1 MTDTTSTTTG
11 AGTLEHVD
19 PQVVIVEANV
29 RTTAPL
35 DKEFLASIRENGVLT
50 PILARRD
57 KNGNIIVRAGQRRT
71 LAAREVG
78 LPTIPAFVVE
88 ASEAIADR
96 IIQQLVENEHRTALT
111 DGDRVAAF
119 QQLAFEGLTPQ
130 VIAKRTATKQAEVK
144 QGLKVAESQ
153 FATAAVVEHQ
163 LTFDQAATLMEF
175 EGDDERVADL
185 IEVATTEPAQFAH
198 AAQRARDDKART
210 EEVARVSVELREQ
223 GYTVLD
229 RDPGYYDDTYIRI
242 GDLLTKD
249 GNKVT
254 ADDLPTDSERFVF
267 VRSYISGS
275 VDVTHFVADYKALG
289 FRKDTGSGGSQSGP
303 MTDEQKAERRELIAN
318 NKAWA
323 SAEVVRME
331 WLTTFLGR
339 KTLPKDTALFVARA
353 LTTHRS
359 SVSDAM
365 SRGNGLA
372 HSLLG
377 LDHDGSMWSGDK
389 LAAYVQANPSKA
401 GHVTLAVVL
410 AGIESH
416 TSKDTW
422 RRPTRDMSAYFG
434 QLTAWGYAAS
444 DVEQIVIDHDTT
456 SADSGSVDDVEEQH
470 DDTVDEARA
479 EDD

>member
-1 MTDTTSTTTG
+1 MNDTSTTTG
-11 AGTLEHVD
+11 TIEHVD
-19 PQVVIVEANV
+19 PTTVIVEANV

-35 DKEFLASIRENGVLT
+35 NKEFLASIRENGVLT

-57 KNGNIIVRAGQRRT
+57 NDGNVIVRAGQRRT

-78 LPTIPAFVVE
+78 LTSIPAFVVE
-88 ASEAIADR
+88 ASEVIADR

-130 VIAKRTATKQAEVK
+130 VIAKRTATKQADVK
-144 QGLKVAESQ
+144 QGLRVAESQ

-163 LTFDQAATLMEF
+163 LTFDQAATLIEF

-185 IEVATTEPAQFAH
+185 IEVAKTEPAQSAH
-198 AAQRARDDKART
+198 AAQRARDDKARA

-223 GYTVLD
+223 GFTVLD

-242 GDLLTKD
+242 GDL
-249 GNKVT
+249 VT
-254 ADDLPTDSERFVF
+254 GVGKRVTPDDLPTEGERFVF

-275 VDVTHFVADYKALG
+275 VETTHFVTDYKALG
-289 FRKDTGSGGSQSGP
+289 FRKDGSTATSGP
-303 MTDEQKAERRELIAN
+303 MTDEQKAERRELIIN

-323 SAEVVRME
+323 SAETVRRE

-339 KTLPKDTALFVARA
+339 KTLPKDVGLFVARG
-353 LTTHRS
+353 LTSSRS
-359 SVSDAM
+359 TVADAM
-365 SRGNGLA
+365 SRGNSLA
-372 HSLLG
+372 HALLG
-377 LDHDGSMWSGDK
+377 IEHDGGMWSSDK
-389 LAAYVQANPSKA
+389 LAALVEANPGKA
-401 GHVTLAVVL
+401 ATVTLAVVL

-416 TSKDTW
+416 TSKATW
-422 RRPTRDMSAYFG
+422 RHPTRDMSAYFG

-456 SADSGSVDDVEEQH
+456 STDADRAGDVEEQ
-470 DDTVDEARA
+470 DNDTVGQASK

>member
-1 MTDTTSTTTG
+1 MTDTTSTATG
-11 AGTLEHVD
+11 AGVLEHVD
-19 PQVVIVEANV
+19 PQLVIVEANV

-88 ASEAIADR
+88 ATEAIADR

-163 LTFDQAATLMEF
+163 LTFDQAATLIEF
-175 EGDDERVADL
+175 EGDDERVAHL

-198 AAQRARDDKART
+198 AAQRARDDKARA

-229 RDPGYYDDTYIRI
+229 RDPGYYDDTYIRL
-242 GDLLTKD
+242 GDL
-249 GNKVT
+249 VT
-254 ADDLPTDSERFVF
+254 SGGKRVTPDDLPTDGERFVF

-275 VDVTHFVADYKALG
+275 VDVTHFVTDYKALG
-289 FRKDTGSGGSQSGP
+289 FRKDGSTALSGP
-303 MTDEQKAERRELIAN
+303 MTDEQKAERRDLIAN

-323 SAEVVRME
+323 SAETVRRE

-339 KTLPKDTALFVARA
+339 KTLPKDAGLFVARG
-353 LTTHRS
+353 LTANRS
-359 SVSDAM
+359 SVADAI
-365 SRGNGLA
+365 SRGNSLA
-372 HSLLG
+372 HTLLG
-377 LDHDGSMWSGDK
+377 IDHDGGMWSGDK
-389 LAAYVQANPSKA
+389 LATLVDANPGKA
-401 GHVTLAVVL
+401 ATVTLAVVL

-422 RRPTRDMSAYFG
+422 RHPTRDMIAYFA

-444 DVEQIVIDHDTT
+444 EVEQIVVDH
-456 SADSGSVDDVEEQH
+456 AAAAEASGAH
-470 DDTVDEARA
+470 DVDEQDDHTAHDA
-479 EDD
+479 AEEDD

>member
-1 MTDTTSTTTG
+1 MTDTSTTN
-11 AGTLEHVD
+11 GTIEHVD
-19 PQVVIVEANV
+19 PTTVIVEANV

-57 KNGNIIVRAGQRRT
+57 DKGNIIVRAGQRRT

-78 LPTIPAFVVE
+78 LTSIPAFVVE

-130 VIAKRTATKQAEVK
+130 VIARRTATKQADVK

-163 LTFDQAATLMEF
+163 LTFDQAATLIEF

-185 IEVATTEPAQFAH
+185 IEVATSQPEQFAH
-198 AAQRARDDKART
+198 AAQRARDEKARA

-229 RDPGYYDDTYIRI
+229 RDPGYYDDTYVRI
-242 GDLLTKD
+242 GDL
-249 GNKVT
+249 VT
-254 ADDLPTDSERFVF
+254 GEGKRVTPDDLPTEGERFVF

-275 VDVTHFVADYKALG
+275 VETTHFVTDYKALG
-289 FRKDTGSGGSQSGP
+289 FRKDGSTAPSGP
-303 MTDEQKAERRELIAN
+303 MTDEQKTERRELISS

-323 SAEVVRME
+323 SAETVRRE

-339 KTLPKDTALFVARA
+339 KTLPKDAGLFVARG
-353 LTTHRS
+353 LTSTRS
-359 SVSDAM
+359 AVADAM
-365 SRGNGLA
+365 SRGNSLA
-372 HSLLG
+372 HALLG
-377 LDHDGSMWSGDK
+377 IEHDGSMWSGDR
-389 LAAYVQANPSKA
+389 LAALVEANPGKA
-401 GHVTLAVVL
+401 ATVTLAVVL

-422 RRPTRDMSAYFG
+422 RHPTSDMSAYFS

-444 DVEQIVIDHDTT
+444 EVEQIVIDHTT
-456 SADSGSVDDVEEQH
+456 LADARDAEGVERQDNYSTDQAPE
-470 DDTVDEARA
+470 

>member
-1 MTDTTSTTTG
+1 MTDTSTTTG
-11 AGTLEHVD
+11 TIEHVD
-19 PQVVIVEANV
+19 PTTVVVEANV

-57 KNGNIIVRAGQRRT
+57 QNGNIIVRAGQRRT

-78 LPTIPAFVVE
+78 LTSIPAFVVE

-130 VIAKRTATKQAEVK
+130 VIAKRTATKQADVK

-163 LTFDQAATLMEF
+163 LTFDQAATLIEF

-185 IEVATTEPAQFAH
+185 IEVATSQPEQFAH
-198 AAQRARDDKART
+198 AAQRARDDKARA

-229 RDPGYYDDTYIRI
+229 RDPGYYDDTYVRI
-242 GDLLTKD
+242 GDL
-249 GNKVT
+249 VT
-254 ADDLPTDSERFVF
+254 GEGKRVTPDDLPTEGERFVF

-275 VDVTHFVADYKALG
+275 VDVTHFVTDYKALG
-289 FRKDTGSGGSQSGP
+289 FRKDGSTAPSGP

-323 SAEVVRME
+323 SAETVRRE
-331 WLTTFLGR
+331 WLATFLGR
-339 KTLPKDTALFVARA
+339 KTLPKDAGLFVARG
-353 LTTHRS
+353 LTGNRS
-359 SVSDAM
+359 TVADAM
-365 SRGNGLA
+365 SRGNSLA
-372 HSLLG
+372 HALLG
-377 LDHDGSMWSGDK
+377 IEHDGSMWSGDK
-389 LAAYVQANPSKA
+389 LAAIVESNPSKA
-401 GHVTLAVVL
+401 VTVTLAVVL

-422 RRPTRDMSAYFG
+422 RHPTRDMSAYFG

-444 DVEQIVIDHDTT
+444 EVEQIVIDHNAGLAHEDSAKGFGEAHLSAIDGPDTT
-456 SADSGSVDDVEEQH
+456 EV
-470 DDTVDEARA
+470 
-479 EDD
+479 

>member
-1 MTDTTSTTTG
+1 MTDTSTTTG
-11 AGTLEHVD
+11 TIEHVD
-19 PQVVIVEANV
+19 PTTVIVEANV

-35 DKEFLASIRENGVLT
+35 DKEFIASIRENGVLT

-57 KNGNIIVRAGQRRT
+57 ASGNIIVRAGQRRT

-78 LPTIPAFVVE
+78 LASIPAFVVE

-119 QQLAFEGLTPQ
+119 QQLALEGLTPQ
-130 VIAKRTATKQAEVK
+130 VIAKRTATKQVDVK

-163 LTFDQAATLMEF
+163 LTFDQAATLIEF

-185 IEVATTEPAQFAH
+185 IEVATSQPEQFAH
-198 AAQRARDDKART
+198 AAQRARDDKARA
-210 EEVARVSVELREQ
+210 EEVARISVELREQ

-242 GDLLTKD
+242 GDL
-249 GNKVT
+249 VT
-254 ADDLPTDSERFVF
+254 GEGKRVSPDDLPTEGERFVF

-275 VDVTHFVADYKALG
+275 VDVTHFISDYKAHG
-289 FRKDTGSGGSQSGP
+289 FRKDGSTAPSGP
-303 MTDEQKAERRELIAN
+303 MTNEQKAERRELIAN

-323 SAEVVRME
+323 SAETVRRE
-331 WLTTFLGR
+331 WLTAFLGR
-339 KTLPKDTALFVARA
+339 KTLPKDAAQFVARG
-353 LTTHRS
+353 LTGSRS
-359 SVSDAM
+359 TVADAM
-365 SRGNGLA
+365 SRGNSLA
-372 HSLLG
+372 HTLLG
-377 LDHDGSMWSGDK
+377 IEHDGGMWSGDK
-389 LAAYVQANPSKA
+389 LAALVEANPGKA
-401 GHVTLAVVL
+401 ATVSLAVVL

-422 RRPTRDMSAYFG
+422 RHPTHDMSAYFG
-434 QLTAWGYAAS
+434 QLVAWGYAAS
-444 DVEQIVIDHDTT
+444 EVEQIVIDHDTT
-456 SADSGSVDDVEEQH
+456 STDADSVDDVEEH
-470 DDTVDEARA
+470 DDDTVDEAPT

>member
-1 MTDTTSTTTG
+1 MTDTSTTS
-11 AGTLEHVD
+11 GTIEHVD
-19 PQVVIVEANV
+19 PTMVIVEANV

-57 KNGNIIVRAGQRRT
+57 DKGNVIVRAGQRRT

-78 LPTIPAFVVE
+78 LTSIPAFVVE
-88 ASEAIADR
+88 ASEAISDR

-130 VIAKRTATKQAEVK
+130 VIAKRTATKQADVK

-163 LTFDQAATLMEF
+163 LTFDQAAALIEF
-175 EGDDERVADL
+175 EGDDGKVADL

-198 AAQRARDDKART
+198 AAQRARDDKARA

-242 GDLLTKD
+242 GDL
-249 GNKVT
+249 VT
-254 ADDLPTDSERFVF
+254 GEGKRVTPDDLPTEGERFVF
-267 VRSYISGS
+267 VRSFISGS
-275 VDVTHFVADYKALG
+275 VDVTHFVTDYKALG
-289 FRKDTGSGGSQSGP
+289 FRKDGSTAPSGP

-323 SAEVVRME
+323 SAETVRRE
-331 WLTTFLGR
+331 WLTAFLGR
-339 KTLPKDTALFVARA
+339 KSLPKDAGLFVARG
-353 LTTHRS
+353 LTSNRTT
-359 SVSDAM
+359 VADAM
-365 SRGNGLA
+365 SRGNSLA
-372 HSLLG
+372 HTLLG
-377 LDHDGSMWSGDK
+377 VEHDGGMWSGDK
-389 LAAYVQANPSKA
+389 LAALVDANPGKA
-401 GHVTLAVVL
+401 SVVTLAVVL

-422 RRPTRDMSAYFG
+422 RHPTRDMSAYFG
-434 QLTAWGYAAS
+434 QLTAWGYAVS
-444 DVEQIVIDHDTT
+444 EVEQIVIDHAT
-456 SADSGSVDDVEEQH
+456 AAEASGKNDGDEQDDRAAH
-470 DDTVDEARA
+470 DAPA